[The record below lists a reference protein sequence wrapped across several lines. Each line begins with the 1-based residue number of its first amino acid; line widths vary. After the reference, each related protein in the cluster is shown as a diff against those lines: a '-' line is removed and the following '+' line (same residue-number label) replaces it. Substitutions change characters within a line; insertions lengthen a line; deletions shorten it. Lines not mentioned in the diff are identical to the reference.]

1 MELTLGT
8 QVRGRA
14 CNFAMPVRGYVEKIN
29 EKTAVVRV
37 ENTSDCDSEKA
48 KVKNNLVIVKLKD
61 ITVFHGGKWIKPGKI
76 KRTKPV
82 KKKIQQDIPGVKV
95 KFTDCDGKSTVY
107 ANARL
112 CGEAIG
118 RSTDTIYNTL
128 RIGGAFPKRSE
139 LYGCKVERLKLARV
153 YE

>member
-1 MELTLGT
+1 MELALGT

-14 CNFAMPVRGYVEKIN
+14 CDFAMPVRGYVEKIN

-76 KRTKPV
+76 KGVKPV
-82 KKKIQQDIPGVKV
+82 KNKMRQEIPEVKI
-95 KFTDCDGKSTVY
+95 KFTDRDGKVTIY
-107 ANARL
+107 GNARL

-118 RSTDTIYNTL
+118 RTPDTIYNTC
-128 RIGGAFPKRSE
+128 RKGGAFPKRSE
-139 LYGCKVERLKLARV
+139 LYGCTVERMRV
-153 YE
+153 SRTYN